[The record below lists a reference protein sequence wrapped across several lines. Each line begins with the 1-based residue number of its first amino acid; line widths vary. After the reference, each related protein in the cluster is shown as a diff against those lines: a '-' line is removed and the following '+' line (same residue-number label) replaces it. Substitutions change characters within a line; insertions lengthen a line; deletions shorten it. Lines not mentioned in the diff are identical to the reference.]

1 MDLYGEKGNLIEE
14 LDPRM
19 KLLIVILITVM
30 TFITE
35 STVLFMYYYALIFVL
50 IFTSKLYKSGVRLF
64 LFISILF
71 ILQLL
76 GENIQNKEFRDSYIT
91 IVILIQRLS
100 VFMAM
105 GIWASSKMKVG
116 TFVTAL
122 ENMRLPKGMTIMIA
136 VVLRY
141 IPTVKQEF
149 YYIKSTMELRGIGLN
164 FKNIIL
170 HPIKTFEYSF
180 VPLIIRCM
188 TIADEL
194 SASTMTRGLDLDTKR
209 VPIIDV
215 KIKAVDVVVT
225 VSVVSLFVAG
235 MIIYR
240 KLNGELL

>member
-1 MDLYGEKGNLIEE
+1 MNLYGEKGNFIEE

-50 IFTSKLYKSGVRLF
+50 IFTSKLYKSGGRLL
-64 LFISILF
+64 LFISVLF

-76 GENIQNKEFRDSYIT
+76 GQNIQNKGFRDSYIA

-100 VFMAM
+100 VFVAM
-105 GIWASSKMKVG
+105 GVWASSKMKVG

-122 ENMRLPKGMTIMIA
+122 ENMRVPKGMTITTA

-149 YYIKSTMELRGIGLN
+149 YYIRSTMELRGIGLN

-194 SASTMTRGLDLDTKR
+194 SASAMTRGLDLDTKR
-209 VPIIDV
+209 IPIIDV

-225 VSVVSLFVAG
+225 VAVVFLVVGG
-235 MIIYR
+235 MIAYK